1 MAEESRSRVIPE
13 WNSPDLEYVEP
24 TQVVRSF
31 GYDIFSGPYDEEA
44 VRHDQKTIECVL
56 DVDGPVNET
65 KTAYDSPEA
74 AARDIKEKAR
84 ALGATLVGITGLDPF
99 HVYKGH
105 DVPHANVVMI
115 AVPMEYD
122 EIRFGATPRHVREVL
137 RVYAEAGAIATRLG
151 AYIREQ
157 GYPARAHSLRFE
169 QINMLPH
176 ARAAGLGELGKHG
189 SLINRELGCSF
200 RVAAVTTDLPAA
212 RDSVENHGVEDLC
225 ANCNMCVTYCPGD
238 AISHQKE
245 EVRGITKWVV
255 DTAACAPYWGS
266 YNACGIC
273 LEVCPFNA
281 RGFDGRY
288 KKTFVETIK
297 GIDLGEWREELKAG
311 LQEPWAYVEKPE
323 SREEGW
329 RNYVEGKGEAGF
341 MIQGLPREGLAAAVY
356 ERRRAMKIDPQHHLP
371 LGRDEPPGRAARGA
385 G

>member
-122 EIRFGATPRHVREVL
+122 EIRFGATPRHVRCP
-137 RVYAEAGAIATRLG
+137 R
-151 AYIREQ
+151 
-157 GYPARAHSLRFE
+157 
-169 QINMLPH
+169 PH
-176 ARAAGLGELGKHG
+176 GRDL
-189 SLINRELGCSF
+189 CS
-200 RVAAVTTDLPAA
+200 DPAA
-212 RDSVENHGVEDLC
+212 AKEWLIQP
-225 ANCNMCVTYCPGD
+225 APGP
-238 AISHQKE
+238 AS
-245 EVRGITKWVV
+245 
-255 DTAACAPYWGS
+255 
-266 YNACGIC
+266 
-273 LEVCPFNA
+273 
-281 RGFDGRY
+281 
-288 KKTFVETIK
+288 
-297 GIDLGEWREELKAG
+297 
-311 LQEPWAYVEKPE
+311 EPA
-323 SREEGW
+323 
-329 RNYVEGKGEAGF
+329 
-341 MIQGLPREGLAAAVY
+341 LALAWCTCS
-356 ERRRAMKIDPQHHLP
+356 
-371 LGRDEPPGRAARGA
+371 
-385 G
+385 